1 MLFCVETVWFD
12 IVLFDDFIPRF
23 LSNLA
28 LKRKGVNG
36 EETSYRQSDSCENDF
51 YCGKVE
57 LNSQIT

>member
-36 EETSYRQSDSCENDF
+36 EVFLRDNRIHVKMTF
-51 YCGKVE
+51 IVE
-57 LNSQIT
+57 K